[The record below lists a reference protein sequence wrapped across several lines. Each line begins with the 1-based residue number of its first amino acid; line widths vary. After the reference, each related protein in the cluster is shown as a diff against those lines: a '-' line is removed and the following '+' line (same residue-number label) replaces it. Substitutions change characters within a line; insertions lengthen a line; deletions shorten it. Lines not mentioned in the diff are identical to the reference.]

1 MKLNGDVVEVVGV
14 TVPPPFS
21 VMVTLVALP
30 ANVLPLNVTA
40 VTPQVLPEVAPSV
53 RRGGLIHPQLTEN

>member
-1 MKLNGDVVEVVGV
+1 MKLKGEVEEVVGV

-30 ANVLPLNVTA
+30 PKVFPLNVTA
-40 VTPQVLPEVAPSV
+40 VMPQVLPEVAASV
-53 RRGGLIHPQLTEN
+53 RRGGLAHLQLTEN